1 MINAYC
7 NMSAPPLS
15 RVQKVVRPV
24 GKLLV
29 FGFSCAGLQVPG
41 DAPGQPDTVRDA
53 RIQDWLADFVRQHA
67 AALDAV
73 ARPAG
78 FMIGT
83 AFADAG
89 MPLGGGRTASDVAA
103 FCRDPVLTVA
113 VLGRMSGRIYI
124 PRRELGLTCH
134 GVGYADRVAFPA
146 KYFQDLQHPAVRT

>member
-7 NMSAPPLS
+7 NMSAPPRS
-15 RVQKVVRPV
+15 QVQKVVRPV

-41 DAPGQPDTVRDA
+41 DVPGLPDTVRDA
-53 RIQDWLADFVRQHA
+53 RIQDWLADFVRRHA
-67 AALDAV
+67 AALDAA

-83 AFADAG
+83 AFADPGEPLKDG
-89 MPLGGGRTASDVAA
+89 MTASDVAG

-124 PRRELGLTCH
+124 PRRELDLTCH
-134 GVGYADRVAFPA
+134 SIGYADRVAFPA
-146 KYFQDLQHPAVRT
+146 KYFNPAVRT

>member
-1 MINAYC
+1 MTNAYC
-7 NMSAPPLS
+7 NMSAPPRS
-15 RVQKVVRPV
+15 QVQKVVRPV

-29 FGFSCAGLQVPG
+29 FGFSCAGIQVPG
-41 DAPGQPDTVRDA
+41 DAPGLPDAVRDA

-67 AALDAV
+67 AALDAA

-89 MPLGGGRTASDVAA
+89 VAD
-103 FCRDPVLTVA
+103 FCRDPLLTVA

-134 GVGYADRVAFPA
+134 SAGYADRVAFPA
-146 KYFQDLQHPAVRT
+146 KYFNPAVRT